1 MSASKSLME
10 VIIEELRTA
19 AEEEYRRILKEAEEQ
34 AQKIVQ
40 EATLKADEIR
50 AQRVKQLVAEAR
62 QKAEGELA
70 PKRLEI
76 RRKYMAERYNYVL
89 NFLEDILAR
98 VVREVKQNPEYYTSF
113 ISKRLEE
120 AVRDMQ
126 SSSLIVHPCLGDSSN
141 VERIIKERAAALS
154 KLKPNLEV
162 TLGEEI
168 ECNGGI
174 LVVSSDGK
182 EYYNGTIE
190 AKLAEV
196 RERVFPELLNR
207 ILRRV

>member
-1 MSASKSLME
+1 MATGKSLME

-19 AEEEYRRILKEAEEQ
+19 AEEEYRKILKEAEEQ

-40 EATLKADEIR
+40 EARLKAEEIK
-50 AQRVKQLVAEAR
+50 AQKVKQLIAEAR
-62 QKAEGELA
+62 QKAESELA
-70 PKRLEI
+70 PRRLEI
-76 RRKYMAERYNYVL
+76 RRKYMAERYSYVL

-120 AVRDMQ
+120 AIQSMR
-126 SSSLIVHPCLGDSSN
+126 SSSLIVHPCSGDSSN
-141 VERIIKERAAALS
+141 VERVVKERVAAFS

-162 TLGEEI
+162 SLGEEI
-168 ECNGGI
+168 ECSGGI

-182 EYYNGTIE
+182 EYYNGTLE
-190 AKLAEV
+190 AKLAEI
-196 RERVFPELLNR
+196 RERVFPELLSR
-207 ILRRV
+207 ILQRV

>member
-1 MSASKSLME
+1 MATGKSLME

-19 AEEEYRRILKEAEEQ
+19 AEEEYRKILKEAEEQ

-40 EATLKADEIR
+40 EARLKAEEIK
-50 AQRVKQLVAEAR
+50 AQKVKQLIAEAR
-62 QKAEGELA
+62 QKAESELA
-70 PKRLEI
+70 PRRLEI
-76 RRKYMAERYNYVL
+76 RRKYMAERYSYVL

-120 AVRDMQ
+120 AIQSMR
-126 SSSLIVHPCLGDSSN
+126 SSSLIVHPCFGDSSD
-141 VERIIKERAAALS
+141 VERVVKERVAAFS

-162 TLGEEI
+162 SLGEEI
-168 ECNGGI
+168 ECSGGI

-190 AKLAEV
+190 AKLAEI
-196 RERVFPELLNR
+196 RERVFPELLSR
-207 ILRRV
+207 LLQRV